1 MHKDFNKICFN
12 SKFSEPIIVSGKVF
26 SLRILS
32 SYDFIIF
39 MKRYHRLLKYLFNQ
53 KNNFHLCKNIIE
65 KASLVSMCLYIPSTN
80 SRLFPS
86 AEATLKALNP
96 FELKYIYNQYVKLSA
111 KALHYNKKMINIFE
125 RVKKHGYQ
133 QILQENK
140 R

>member
-1 MHKDFNKICFN
+1 MHKNFDKICFN
-12 SKFSEPIIVSGKVF
+12 SKFSEPIMISGKVF
-26 SLRILS
+26 SLRLLS

-39 MKRYHRLLKYLFNQ
+39 IRRYHRLLKYLFLQ

-65 KASLVSMCLYIPSTN
+65 KASLVSMCLYIPSTD

-86 AEATLKALNP
+86 AQATLKALSP

-111 KALHYNKKMINIFE
+111 RTLNYNKKMINIFE
-125 RVKKHGYQ
+125 YVKKHGYQ

-140 R
+140 I